1 MPNNKDREK
10 KEFNKPNNGDN
21 FKAFFDVL
29 SDKNG
34 DDMLVD
40 AAMKTY
46 SDELSS
52 LEKQGRDVLEVVG
65 DGAKKLFSK
74 KKAVAPDYLNE
85 TNTAPVL
92 TNEAVEHQIKRNQNN
107 TKIKLLN
114 LIEELCNNDKFY
126 KLIDDDIPCL
136 KSILD
141 YIDEHNN
148 NETILND
155 VIKFIEKWLDEC
167 SIIITKNED
176 CFSLLNEQFKIY
188 YETNLTD

>member
-1 MPNNKDREK
+1 MKELENKIQKITGNK
-10 KEFNKPNNGDN
+10 K
-21 FKAFFDVL
+21 FKI
-29 SDKNG
+29 SS
-34 DDMLVD
+34 
-40 AAMKTY
+40 KTY
-46 SDELSS
+46 YHPIKNMFNDLLSNLS
-52 LEKQGRDVLEVVG
+52 E
-65 DGAKKLFSK
+65 SK
-74 KKAVAPDYLNE
+74 II
-85 TNTAPVL
+85 
-92 TNEAVEHQIKRNQNN
+92 EHQIKRNQNN

-167 SIIITKNED
+167 SIIITKKED